1 MLHLAESSLFVSLL
15 FGFSAHIH
23 YDGPYDP
30 SLLRHLPLPVDFPGD
45 WLWSFVSLDT
55 ADRWNSRP
63 LLPGFAH
70 FPLICLIGSLG
81 DRPFLSPSRLD
92 AFHRVRRF
100 CLSLRTFCRILYSV
114 LSAL

>member
-1 MLHLAESSLFVSLL
+1 MVCLSLL

-23 YDGPYDP
+23 YDGSHDP

-45 WLWSFVSLDT
+45 WLRSFVSLDT
-55 ADRWNSRP
+55 TDRCP

-81 DRPFLSPSRLD
+81 DRSFLSPSRLD

-100 CLSLRTFCRILYSV
+100 CLSLRTFCRILYYV